1 MFGKR
6 LFGKRSQSGSCF
18 SSPTLQRLPMAL
30 MLAATM
36 ASLIAN
42 PAAAQEK
49 SAQPKNDPAKAQNFF
64 FFPGNLV
71 VSRSVYDNNPN
82 NVTVGEILPP
92 NCAATQG
99 GCGAPTGAPYD
110 GSYPLVWNNA
120 IYDGSFGITS
130 KIYLDQML
138 PFGFVISSLEVPNSS
153 QRGISGA
160 SDQLVTSFSSKSELA
175 LN

>member
-1 MFGKR
+1 MFRKKMFGKR

-36 ASLIAN
+36 ASLITN

-92 NCAATQG
+92 NCASTQG
-99 GCGAPTGAPYD
+99 GCGASSGATNNGIYPY
-110 GSYPLVWNNA
+110 VFNNDL
-120 IYDGSFGITS
+120 YDGSFGINS
-130 KIYLDQML
+130 RLILDQL
-138 PFGFVISSLEVPNSS
+138 TP
-153 QRGISGA
+153 
-160 SDQLVTSFSSKSELA
+160 
-175 LN
+175 